1 MRRILQLSTISPKTL
16 SVSHSTRGLNNQ
28 AQTPVD
34 HDLQP
39 PPIFHRHSSQPPIK
53 MTTQGPSA
61 LPPTIVHSTKP
72 ISQSAAHDF
81 LAAYLDRAAN
91 DPALQPNASI
101 SEHGPVSRTTAAAPN
116 LILHNLKRVQAGL
129 AGEILGRDLTVAKQ
143 NPGEEY
149 LDVAAGAVSNNQG
162 REDENAE
169 VTEDLEMRDPEIE
182 TEAEA
187 FALQEGNQAAV
198 DKEERKRKKKERRQA
213 EKKAKA
219 KKGDESD

>member
-1 MRRILQLSTISPKTL
+1 
-16 SVSHSTRGLNNQ
+16 
-28 AQTPVD
+28 
-34 HDLQP
+34 
-39 PPIFHRHSSQPPIK
+39 

-61 LPPTIVHSTKP
+61 LPPTTVHTTKA

-81 LAAYLDRAAN
+81 LAAYLDRASN

-101 SEHGPVSRTTAAAPN
+101 SDHGPVSRTTVAAPN

-149 LDVAAGAVSNNQG
+149 LDVAARAVSNNKENLGDADEGQE
-162 REDENAE
+162 ED
-169 VTEDLEMRDPEIE
+169 DLVMKDADME

-187 FALQEGNQAAV
+187 FAEQEGKQAGV
-198 DKEERKRKKKERRQA
+198 DKEERKRKKKERRLA

-219 KKGDESD
+219 KA

>member
-1 MRRILQLSTISPKTL
+1 
-16 SVSHSTRGLNNQ
+16 
-28 AQTPVD
+28 
-34 HDLQP
+34 
-39 PPIFHRHSSQPPIK
+39 
-53 MTTQGPSA
+53 MTTQGPSS
-61 LPPTIVHSTKP
+61 LPPTIVHSTKT

-129 AGEILGRDLTVAKQ
+129 SGEVLGADLTVAKQ

-149 LDVAAGAVSNNQG
+149 LDIAAGAVSNGNQNEG
-162 REDENAE
+162 ENEEQVLDLNMAEDGF
-169 VTEDLEMRDPEIE
+169 E
-182 TEAEA
+182 TEAGA
-187 FALQEGNQAAV
+187 FEEQQSL

-219 KKGDESD
+219 KKGNDSEGDDDE

>member
-1 MRRILQLSTISPKTL
+1 
-16 SVSHSTRGLNNQ
+16 
-28 AQTPVD
+28 
-34 HDLQP
+34 
-39 PPIFHRHSSQPPIK
+39 

-61 LPPTIVHSTKP
+61 LPPTIVHSTKT

-81 LAAYLDRAAN
+81 LAAYLDRATN

-149 LDVAAGAVSNNQG
+149 LDVAAGAVSGNNPEQQG
-162 REDENAE
+162 VEDEGTGNN
-169 VTEDLEMRDPEIE
+169 EDMEMKDTEIE
-182 TEAEA
+182 AEAEA
-187 FALQEGNQAAV
+187 FALQEDRQAAV

-219 KKGDESD
+219 KAVGESD

>member
-1 MRRILQLSTISPKTL
+1 
-16 SVSHSTRGLNNQ
+16 
-28 AQTPVD
+28 
-34 HDLQP
+34 
-39 PPIFHRHSSQPPIK
+39 

-61 LPPTIVHSTKP
+61 LPPTVVHSTKP
-72 ISQSAAHDF
+72 ISQTAAHDF
-81 LAAYLDRAAN
+81 LAAYLDRATT

-129 AGEILGRDLTVAKQ
+129 AGEILGRDMTVAKQ

-149 LDVAAGAVSNNQG
+149 LDVAAGAVSSNNNNPEQQDEG
-162 REDENAE
+162 AGNEDM
-169 VTEDLEMRDPEIE
+169 EMKDTEIE
-182 TEAEA
+182 AEAEA
-187 FALQEGNQAAV
+187 FAMQEDRQAAV

-219 KKGDESD
+219 HKAGGESD

>member
-1 MRRILQLSTISPKTL
+1 
-16 SVSHSTRGLNNQ
+16 
-28 AQTPVD
+28 
-34 HDLQP
+34 
-39 PPIFHRHSSQPPIK
+39 

-61 LPPTIVHSTKP
+61 LPPTIVHSTKT

-81 LAAYLDRAAN
+81 LSAYLDRATN

-149 LDVAAGAVSNNQG
+149 LDVAAGAVSNTNQG
-162 REDENAE
+162 QDDEQAKDNG
-169 VTEDLEMRDPEIE
+169 DLEMKDAEFE

-187 FALQEGNQAAV
+187 FAVQEGMQAAV
-198 DKEERKRKKKERRQA
+198 DKAERKRKKKERRLA

>member
-1 MRRILQLSTISPKTL
+1 
-16 SVSHSTRGLNNQ
+16 
-28 AQTPVD
+28 
-34 HDLQP
+34 
-39 PPIFHRHSSQPPIK
+39 

-61 LPPTIVHSTKP
+61 LPPTIVHSTKT
-72 ISQSAAHDF
+72 ISHSAAHDF

-149 LDVAAGAVSNNQG
+149 LDVAAGAVSSNDPEQQDEGAGNN
-162 REDENAE
+162 
-169 VTEDLEMRDPEIE
+169 EDLEMKDTEIE

-187 FALQEGNQAAV
+187 FALQEDRQAAV

-219 KKGDESD
+219 KAGGESD

>member
-1 MRRILQLSTISPKTL
+1 
-16 SVSHSTRGLNNQ
+16 
-28 AQTPVD
+28 
-34 HDLQP
+34 
-39 PPIFHRHSSQPPIK
+39 
-53 MTTQGPSA
+53 MTSQGPSA
-61 LPPTIVHSTKP
+61 LPPTIVHSTKT

-129 AGEILGRDLTVAKQ
+129 SGEVLGRDLTVAKQ

-149 LDVAAGAVSNNQG
+149 LDIAAGAVSNSNQNG
-162 REDENAE
+162 GEEQAHDLKM
-169 VTEDLEMRDPEIE
+169 TEDGFE
-182 TEAEA
+182 TEAGA
-187 FALQEGNQAAV
+187 FEEQQSL

-213 EKKAKA
+213 EKKARV
-219 KKGDESD
+219 KKGNDSEEVDSDSE